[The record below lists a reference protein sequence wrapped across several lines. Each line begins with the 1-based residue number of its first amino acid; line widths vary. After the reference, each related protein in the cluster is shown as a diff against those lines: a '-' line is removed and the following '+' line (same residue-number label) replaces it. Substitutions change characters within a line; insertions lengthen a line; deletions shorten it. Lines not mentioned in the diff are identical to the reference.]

1 MLTTEET
8 ADRYENYIQSTASTF
23 ATRSQD
29 DREDLQQTGRLALVE
44 LYAEHTREPMPALVR
59 ARIRDRM
66 LNWWRDEYG
75 TMQADTASFGDC
87 PDWEPASELNTEA
100 QALANLDL
108 HAATQDLPHRQAA
121 ALQAAIEGETLDDAA
136 RQALTRFR
144 RTHGLQRT
152 GTEARIPAST

>member
-1 MLTTEET
+1 MITTEDTATAYET
-8 ADRYENYIQSTASTF
+8 YILSTASTF
-23 ATRSQD
+23 PTRSQD
-29 DREDLQQTGRLALVE
+29 DLADLRQTGRVALVE
-44 LYAEHTREPMPALVR
+44 LYAEHSREPMPALVR
-59 ARIRDRM
+59 ARIKDRM
-66 LNWWRDEYG
+66 IDWCRSEYG
-75 TMQADTASFGDC
+75 TLQADTASFGDC

-144 RTHGLQRT
+144 RTRSPLKAQA
-152 GTEARIPAST
+152 AR